1 LEKQFDSILCEE
13 FSDRSD
19 TIGLIVLHGMM
30 YAAKVDLF
38 KRIED
43 SFHSAVRKN
52 VAGYGTLIEELKQVG
67 IIRNQVIRG
76 LE

>member
-1 LEKQFDSILCEE
+1 
-13 FSDRSD
+13 
-19 TIGLIVLHGMM
+19 MM